1 VRNKT
6 GSCSAW
12 PTQAA
17 KRARESK
24 REQEREQERERER
37 GRGRIFKRNAHCAQ
51 ASRARAR
58 HRFPPRSPCS
68 PGGGASSGPSA
79 KSTEAAYVTCARG
92 ATGHATGTRSN
103 VTRPG
108 PRRPH
113 RAGFLRSIWASRAAL
128 RGPSPEAGGSG
139 PEASRAGFLRSISY
153 ISAAKSYELH
163 MFSTPRGWTP
173 GGRAGGRAGPRRSG
187 RGARG
192 AGAPAH
198 RSTPPRHH
206 RPRHGGKG
214 RAVTT

>member
-139 PEASRAGFLRSISY
+139 PEASRWGR
-153 ISAAKSYELH
+153 
-163 MFSTPRGWTP
+163 R
-173 GGRAGGRAGPRRSG
+173 GRARRCGARSFGCGPAREGARPLVACPRCNGAGRRSCC
-187 RGARG
+187 RFI
-192 AGAPAH
+192 H
-198 RSTPPRHH
+198 DN
-206 RPRHGGKG
+206 K
-214 RAVTT
+214 